1 VVEVNASDTRSKS
14 DAKAGTGIGGKLSN
28 VVREM
33 VTSQALAAASGVK
46 RRQVLVM
53 DEVDGMAGALPRQRG
68 GETAHGGWRRCLQVE
83 VQPLFCVC

>member
-14 DAKAGTGIGGKLSN
+14 DAKAAAGIGGKLSN

-53 DEVDGMAGALPRQRG
+53 DEVDGMSGAAAAEMTATSACWLLQTVETQRS
-68 GETAHGGWRRCLQVE
+68 
-83 VQPLFCVC
+83 

>member
-1 VVEVNASDTRSKS
+1 
-14 DAKAGTGIGGKLSN
+14 

-53 DEVDGMAGALPRQRG
+53 DEVDGMSGGACSENGLCAIRRDCVLPLATSSLSGVFIISTSLINPRARDAAPG
-68 GETAHGGWRRCLQVE
+68 CLNCLSLQ
-83 VQPLFCVC
+83 